1 MVEENFYRNNL
12 LCALNSDMQNFSDLV
27 QENIFKFEVEWTG
40 VEKMCVFQRKT
51 GHISETVKDT
61 AKVTVNY

>member
-1 MVEENFYRNNL
+1 
-12 LCALNSDMQNFSDLV
+12 MQNFSDLV